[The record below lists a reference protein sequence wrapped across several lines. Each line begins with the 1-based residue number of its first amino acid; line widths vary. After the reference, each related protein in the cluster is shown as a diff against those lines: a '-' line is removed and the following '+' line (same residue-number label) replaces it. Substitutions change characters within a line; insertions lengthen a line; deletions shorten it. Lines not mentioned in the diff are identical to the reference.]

1 MLSSLTKPQEQQQER
16 EAVAE
21 PAEQRSTTTTTTMV
35 TTRSVDIDQ
44 ALYTPQFYCLW
55 GNLFCNVTA
64 GIGILA
70 CAKTMMSDVGGSN
83 LPVSSDKSETLV

>member
-1 MLSSLTKPQEQQQER
+1 MLSSLTKPQEQEQEQER

-21 PAEQRSTTTTTTMV
+21 PAEQRGTTTTTMV

-83 LPVSSDKSETLV
+83 LPVRSDKSCWN

>member
-1 MLSSLTKPQEQQQER
+1 MFSSLTKPQEQ
-16 EAVAE
+16 
-21 PAEQRSTTTTTTMV
+21 RSTTTTTMV

-83 LPVSSDKSETLV
+83 LPVSSDKSKTVRVLARENRWT